1 RQDRVPAGRGA
12 PIAERPSEISKRPV
26 KPTRSGPKLVDDAPS
41 GKRRG
46 APSGSGQR
54 PGFGRR
60 KPE

>member
-1 RQDRVPAGRGA
+1 VAD
-12 PIAERPSEISKRPV
+12 RPSDTKRPAKAPAKKRPGIV
-26 KPTRSGPKLVDDAPS
+26 LVDKDAPS

-46 APSGSGQR
+46 APAGSGQR

>member
-1 RQDRVPAGRGA
+1 KRPGKPA
-12 PIAERPSEISKRPV
+12 PKSKRP
-26 KPTRSGPKLVDDAPS
+26 GIGLVDNGTPS

-46 APSGSGQR
+46 APAGSGQR

>member
-1 RQDRVPAGRGA
+1 N
-12 PIAERPSEISKRPV
+12 
-26 KPTRSGPKLVDDAPS
+26 DDAPS

-46 APSGSGQR
+46 PPAGSGQR

>member
-1 RQDRVPAGRGA
+1 MN
-12 PIAERPSEISKRPV
+12 KRPA
-26 KPTRSGPKLVDDAPS
+26 KPKPSRPGIKLVDDKTPS

-46 APSGSGQR
+46 PPAGSGQR